1 LEIELRQ
8 GQDRMEKKDKED
20 ESNNAYALYVY
31 AMRSPGTKDAY
42 LRRLRNGDRLVESAS
57 TDEYQ
62 IDGHDTGSFLYT
74 SNPASSL
81 GLDSLTSFDTANL
94 VLFVNNDDEVY
105 TLKYSDDVDD
115 FDTPEGEEIRNHIL
129 NSFHFKLQFR

>member
-1 LEIELRQ
+1 
-8 GQDRMEKKDKED
+8 
-20 ESNNAYALYVY
+20 
-31 AMRSPGTKDAY
+31 MRSPVTKDAY